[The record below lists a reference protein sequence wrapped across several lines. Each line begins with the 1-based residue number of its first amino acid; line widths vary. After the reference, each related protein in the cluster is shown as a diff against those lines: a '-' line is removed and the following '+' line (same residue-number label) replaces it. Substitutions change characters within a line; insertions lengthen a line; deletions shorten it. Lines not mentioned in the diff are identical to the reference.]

1 MTLSFSFRLLL
12 LCLAG
17 FFVVHQ
23 LLAWTLSALAPL
35 LVRAAERRSAARA
48 ANLLLWARL
57 APEFGASLLAGLVLA
72 PTYLWFE
79 AGEPPEK
86 VGLTFLVVALVGA
99 AVVAVS
105 LVKGLFVALDSSR
118 YVRYCERVS
127 QVKRVSGKP
136 TPLLVIEDPSP
147 LFLVAGVFRPRLVIS
162 RSVVDTLSAEQLDVA
177 IEHERAHQASRDN
190 LKRLL
195 LLLAPGCVFFGG
207 GLRTLERE
215 WGRFIE
221 WAADD
226 RAIAGNPRRSVAL
239 ADALV
244 RFRRAG
250 LCQQLNPLMIPLTTG
265 GDDLRTRVTRL
276 LGESGQPVRHARSKP
291 TVAIAVVGLVAIVTG
306 GLLAPSDPVASLY
319 QLLEKF
325 HGNESGAPQ
334 PASDTSR
341 R

>member
-12 LCLAG
+12 LCVAV

-23 LLAWTLSALAPL
+23 ALAWAISALAPV
-35 LVRAAERRSAARA
+35 LVRAAGRRSAARA
-48 ANLLLWARL
+48 ANLLLSARL
-57 APEFGASLLAGLVLA
+57 APAFGAFVVASLICA

-79 AGEPPEK
+79 AGKLPER
-86 VGLTFLVVALVGA
+86 VGIPFLVLAVMGA
-99 AVVAVS
+99 AVVTAS
-105 LVKGLFVALDSSR
+105 LVKGLRVILDSSR
-118 YVRYCERVS
+118 YIRHCERVS
-127 QVKRVSGKP
+127 RATSISGNQ
-136 TPLLVIEDPSP
+136 TPLLMIEDPSP
-147 LFLVAGVFRPRLVIS
+147 LFLVAGVLRPRLVIS
-162 RSVVDTLSAEQLDVA
+162 SGVVEALPPEQLEVA

-195 LLLAPGCVFFGG
+195 ILLAPGSVFFGD

-226 RAIAGNPRRSVAL
+226 RAIAGNPRRSLAL

-250 LCQQLNPLMIPLTTG
+250 LCPQLNPLTIPLTTG
-265 GDDLRTRVTRL
+265 GEDLRMRVNRL
-276 LGESGQPVRHARSKP
+276 LDQSGPRVQGRRSRP
-291 TVAIAVVGLVAIVTG
+291 FPAVALAGLFAI
-306 GLLAPSDPVASLY
+306 LAYTFLAGSNPADSLY

-325 HGNESGAPQ
+325 HGK
-334 PASDTSR
+334 
-341 R
+341 